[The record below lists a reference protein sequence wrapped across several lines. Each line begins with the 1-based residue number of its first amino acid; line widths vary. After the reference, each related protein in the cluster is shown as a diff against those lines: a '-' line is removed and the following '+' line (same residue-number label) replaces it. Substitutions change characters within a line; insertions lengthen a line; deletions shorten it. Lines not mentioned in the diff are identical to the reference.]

1 MWLFLERGQNTSKN
15 NDQNPNERRRKKAI
29 EPPNNK
35 RKRKTHAMGAERVD
49 REEGREEEEEE
60 EEEDMNELHRKAP
73 ESAPGPQ
80 PPVEREKDEDKN
92 TTGYWKQ
99 AAQMNTRRLIDCLSE
114 WSNVI
119 SSFIKRDLDIT
130 INDDGNSIHSS
141 RNNNEI
147 AQTTKATTTTTTT
160 TTGPLREIERWKE
173 RNVERHKLF
182 EQLNCK
188 EMKKT

>member
-49 REEGREEEEEE
+49 GEEGREE

-99 AAQMNTRRLIDCLSE
+99 AASMNARRLIDCLSE

-147 AQTTKATTTTTTT
+147 AQTTTRDDDYD
-160 TTGPLREIERWKE
+160 GPASRNRE
-173 RNVERHKLF
+173 VERTKCREAQTFRTTELQRD
-182 EQLNCK
+182 EK
-188 EMKKT
+188 D